1 MQKVRNLV
9 SQLAE
14 VGMLSKGNEET
25 LVCASTLEEIL
36 DRVKPYLLSIFND
49 TASVDKMLRCK
60 TVQNMG
66 TNLIV
71 ESLHSSDLSYT
82 LYITS
87 SGMELTWRKDSDIT
101 FEEFIVTSLSFGC
114 AISGYSMDSIY
125 MSVRTAID
133 DYINHETDKN
143 FSIHQRAGEYLFFF
157 RYSKGD
163 YTIEISKTKT
173 APEEKDLRKYL
184 KVLHKAVYLN
194 PVGRLRKY
202 APQLEFDE
210 SCLSSRLSSYDFKYN
225 VSLPCGMLVFFG
237 NKTEEGYIVDYI
249 TFVASGDS
257 KKRGYEVFLGMLHG
271 ILLTEFSYTKCLE
284 NKDYDSVVMY
294 EWSF

>member
-14 VGMLSKGNEET
+14 VEGVSRERKET
-25 LVCASTLEEIL
+25 LVRASTLEEIQ
-36 DRVKPYLLSIFND
+36 DRVKPYLLDIFNSPV
-49 TASVDKMLRCK
+49 SVDELLRCR

-71 ESLHSSDLSYT
+71 ESLCSSDLSYT
-82 LYITS
+82 LYVTTS
-87 SGMELTWRKDSDIT
+87 SIELTWNKDSSIT
-101 FEEFIVTSLSFGC
+101 FEAFIVSSLAFAC
-114 AISGYSMDSIY
+114 AISGYSMDSVY

-163 YTIEISKTKT
+163 YIIEISKTKT

-184 KVLHKAVYLN
+184 KVLHKAVFIN

-210 SCLSSRLSSYDFKYN
+210 NCISSRISSYDFKYN
-225 VSLPCGMLVFFG
+225 VSLPCGMLAFFG
-237 NKTEEGYIVDYI
+237 NKTGERYIVDYI
-249 TFVASGDS
+249 TFVASADS
-257 KKRGYEVFLGMLHG
+257 KKRGYEVFLGILHS
-271 ILLTEFSYTKCLE
+271 LLFTEFSYTKCLE
-284 NKDYDSVVMY
+284 NRDYDGVVMY